1 MKHSPII
8 IFLLLSS
15 IGLVKPALSQ
25 VTRNQTGDSIRILFY
40 LEYEN
45 KPYRIAKFSIYKGNN
60 LLINSREPVDGIV
73 EILLPTTTFVQSRK
87 NLYLRVSH
95 KYDRRLD
102 QLWELGTSFFD
113 IYDGI
118 CGVSYTFII
127 NQPIVDQSNGRFS
140 KTITSEEIEKGAY

>member
-1 MKHSPII
+1 MFSM
-8 IFLLLSS
+8 
-15 IGLVKPALSQ
+15 GLIDSAWSQ
-25 VTRNQTGDSIRILFY
+25 VTRNQSGDSVRILYY

-45 KPYRIAKFSIYKGNN
+45 KPYEIAKISIYKGNN
-60 LLINSREPVDGIV
+60 LLINSRDPVDGIV

-102 QLWELGTSFFD
+102 QSWELGNSFFD

-127 NQPIVDQSNGRFS
+127 NQPIFDQSSGRNS
-140 KTITSEEIEKGAY
+140 KTLTSYEIEKGAY